1 MELEYMKNVFMS
13 DQDAQEVYSPFAVIE
28 TKAGSH
34 GVFLEAFSQSSR
46 SYQKLVWDAVDETFS
61 ALGKTAKQVIYFHL
75 EKTFNIC
82 KKEIPCKIEK
92 FTKAI
97 EEIIGPGAKLLEIEI
112 IEKLYKKI
120 GQDFK
125 YHPKQKDLAF
135 TEYLKAVYTFLNVT
149 NKLNKLA

>member
-1 MELEYMKNVFMS
+1 MELECMKNVFAS
-13 DQDAQEVYSPFAVIE
+13 KQYAQEVDSPFAAME
-28 TKAGSH
+28 TNAGSH
-34 GVFLEAFSQSSR
+34 GVLFEAFPQSNR
-46 SYQKLVWDAVDETFS
+46 SYQELVLDAVDETFS

-75 EKTFNIC
+75 EKTFKIC
-82 KKEIPCKIEK
+82 KQEIPCKIEK

-125 YHPKQKDLAF
+125 YYPKQKGLAF
-135 TEYLKAVYTFLNVT
+135 TEYLKAVYTFLSIT
-149 NKLNKLA
+149 NRISKLA